1 MSNKENKKVV
11 SLKRE
16 YEGYV
21 SLDEYN
27 KIKYDLY
34 RKEKEIE
41 NLKHNM
47 NYWYNECIKLSN
59 NQNIDNQFRY
69 NFDYYENMRRQ
80 LTNESNQI
88 INRQTEKIYNM
99 QSIMLEDKDKEIERL
114 ENDKEENNKL
124 KDKEIER
131 LENEK
136 EKLNDKNIKLENKIK
151 QIINYYIDGKDIKE
165 IILNLL
171 KVNDK
176 DGE

>member
-27 KIKYDLY
+27 KLKYDLY
-34 RKEKEIE
+34 LKEKEIE

-47 NYWYNECIKLSN
+47 NYWYNECIKLYN
-59 NQNIDNQFRY
+59 NQNINNQFRY
-69 NFDYYENMRRQ
+69 DLDSFKQMYIEF
-80 LTNESNQI
+80 T
-88 INRQTEKIYNM
+88 
-99 QSIMLEDKDKEIERL
+99 KDKNKEIQNKDNENNKLKEQLECVKEETIKLKDNIISDKNKKIQRL
-114 ENDKEENNKL
+114 EEENNKL
-124 KDKEIER
+124 
-131 LENEK
+131 N
-136 EKLNDKNIKLENKIK
+136 NKIK
-151 QIINYYIDGKDIKE
+151 QIISYYIDGKDIKE

-171 KVNDK
+171 RINNK